1 MSNSGQQYSMRK
13 KRYVSHKIQ
22 GSLLAALIILQV
34 ILITLATLY
43 LYFSFNDIMD
53 QQIYSIHQSR
63 QGEILE
69 LFFME
74 LIKVII
80 VFSVINLLVLFGV
93 YLIWDRYL
101 KGVLSEFAHELENIK
116 ALDFADIKQ
125 CTPYV
130 HEVICLVQQWK
141 YTEKKRCTELTELL
155 QQLEQ
160 QIDAQDDAEKLLQTI
175 DAIEQKLP

>member
-1 MSNSGQQYSMRK
+1 MSNSGQQYGMRK
-13 KRYVSHKIQ
+13 KQYVSHKIQ
-22 GSLLAALIILQV
+22 GSLLASLIILQV
-34 ILITLATLY
+34 VLITLATLY

-53 QQIYSIHQSR
+53 QQIYSIHKAR

-74 LIKVII
+74 LVKVIVI
-80 VFSVINLLVLFGV
+80 FSTINLLVLFGAYV
-93 YLIWDRYL
+93 IWDRYL
-101 KGVLSEFAHELENIK
+101 KGVLREFAHELEKIK
-116 ALDFADIKQ
+116 ALDFTEIKQ

-141 YTEKKRCTELTELL
+141 YTEKKRCIELTELL

-160 QIDAQDDAEKLLQTI
+160 QLNEQNNAEKLLQTI